1 MSQNIA
7 DLIDGLDIFQ
17 GFSYPELEI
26 FSRYLGQTSAE
37 KGEVI
42 FNEGDPGTFMLI
54 LIDGRISIYKAGESG
69 RHLLS
74 YEGKGRII
82 GEMALLDRERRSA
95 QCVAET
101 ACEFLTVNHEGLER
115 LSAEHAQVAYRFMF
129 SLARLLSKR
138 LRRTS
143 GILAEYLTN

>member
-1 MSQNIA
+1 MSQKLA
-7 DLIDGLDIFQ
+7 DLIDGLDFFQ
-17 GFSYPELEI
+17 DYSYKELEI
-26 FSRYLGQTSAE
+26 LSRYLGQTSVE

-42 FNEGDPGTFMLI
+42 FNEGDPGSFMLI
-54 LIDGRISIYKAGESG
+54 LIEGRISIYKSGENG

-95 QCVAET
+95 QCVADT
-101 ACEFLTVNHEGLER
+101 PCEVLTLNHEGLER
-115 LSAEHAQVAYRFMF
+115 LAAEHPMLGYRFMF

-143 GILAEYLTN
+143 GMLAEYLTS

>member
-1 MSQNIA
+1 MSKNIA
-7 DLIDGLDIFQ
+7 ELIDGLEFFRDFAYRELEALSGYF
-17 GFSYPELEI
+17 GFSSVDQDTVL
-26 FSRYLGQTSAE
+26 
-37 KGEVI
+37 
-42 FNEGDPGTFMLI
+42 FNEGDAGTHMLI

-74 YEGKGRII
+74 FENKGRIV

-95 QCVAET
+95 TCVATT
-101 ACEFLTVNHEGLER
+101 ACELLTLSHDGLDR
-115 LSAEHAQVAYRFMF
+115 MAREHPGLAFRFAY

-143 GILAEYLTN
+143 GLLAEHLVD

>member
-1 MSQNIA
+1 MSQQIA

-17 GFSYPELEI
+17 ELSYQELEVL
-26 FSRYLGQTSAE
+26 SRYLGQSNVP

-42 FNEGDPGTFMLI
+42 FNEGDPGSFMLV
-54 LIDGRISIYKAGESG
+54 LIEGRISIYKSGENG

-74 YEGKGRII
+74 YEGRGRVI

-95 QCVAET
+95 QCVADT
-101 ACEFLTVNHEGLER
+101 DCEFLTINHEGLAK
-115 LSAEHAQVAYRFMF
+115 LAAEHSPIAYRFMF

-143 GILAEYLTN
+143 GMLAEYLTD